1 MHVPV
6 LKITIIISYIAIH
19 IIHNFCHIK
28 GSTGRNPKF
37 PGPGNMQDIVH
48 ISCSWY
54 GHFIFPA
61 PGNFDISLAFSGAV
75 AIGQNIRHI
84 S

>member
-6 LKITIIISYIAIH
+6 LHITIIISYIAIH
-19 IIHNFCHIK
+19 IIHNFFHIK

-54 GHFIFPA
+54 GHFIFPW
-61 PGNFDISLAFSGAV
+61 LFSGAV